1 MIFNNHSNLKN
12 SHALFSAS
20 NYHWLRYDVDK
31 IREVY
36 LRHLTTLRGTQLHD
50 LACRCVNLGVNLPS
64 SKKTLH
70 MYVNDAIGY
79 RMTPEQPLF
88 YSNNFFGTTDAI
100 SFRKKL
106 LRIHDLKTGITP
118 ASMDQLRIYAALYC
132 LEYGMKPE
140 KIDMEFRI
148 YQNNEVDILNPTG
161 DEIGEIMNKIVVFDN
176 EIERMKE
183 ESGIH
188 ETGLVEE

>member
-31 IREVY
+31 MREVY

-148 YQNNEVDILNPTG
+148 YQNNEIDVLNPTG